1 MGLTPEEKQLYSQL
15 FKALD
20 PEGSG
25 IVTGEKSRSTFE
37 KSGLPPNILGEI
49 WQLADHNNLGFLT
62 QFGFCFAMRL
72 IGYTQAGHY
81 PLAQLAENPGPLPRF
96 SGIGTLKPQSTS
108 SSLLQTQPSSVVPLA
123 QQQQPA
129 GSTAISPV
137 SPADYERFS
146 QMYVKTTGLPSTLLE
161 GSAARDILLRA
172 KLPTPILGQI
182 WGLVDT
188 QNRGSLDLPAFV
200 MAMHLIHGLLSGSLS
215 TLPPF
220 LPQDVWRSVEGA
232 AAQTQ
237 QPQSSRLASAASQ
250 NTVRHVPTGSVPGN
264 LVPRQTAPST
274 DEWTVTPQQK
284 QQFDAIF
291 DLLDKDHG
299 GVLGPDQVAL
309 FLMTSRLDQQ
319 DLALIWD
326 LADVQNSGNFS
337 KLEFG
342 IALFLVNRKRAGHP
356 LPNVVPESLVSSL
369 KYASDGSAAT
379 AAGPGTAGPSSAAA
393 PRSAPVDAPVA
404 PPAAAPKSSYDEL
417 ADIFSQPTDTA
428 SQLSTQ
434 RAPSQAPIQSVGSSS
449 DLSTNLPKVR
459 SHLTSSFKPLSTFGQ
474 SLLAKE
480 PTVAKDPATFSNTDL
495 IGSDVK
501 EAMTNAAVAPPQP
514 FAQNSQSQLSSQL
527 SGQFSGQN
535 TRSQSQQAQFPT
547 QQQLAQL
554 SGQPSQGQPPQGQ
567 PAPLENSRT
576 VDYEALRSVPPPPP
590 KTRTVDHSHGSFSPG
605 SSSAAP
611 ESSPAPAA
619 SSPAPVNRDLLAD
632 REVSGQLGE
641 ASSDIANLSNQIRS
655 LTTRT
660 SELHEKKSSAEQELA
675 RILKLKSEIDGKLTS
690 LRASYTNE
698 TKQLEQVEANL
709 TTAREDAE
717 ALRSEAS
724 ITEAKLN
731 NLSAQLH
738 EKQVA
743 VEELQK
749 NNSTMRER
757 LGYLNAEIAEAEKSL
772 ESKNAELVRLSNENN
787 VKKSQIQVS
796 IVKLEDVKREIK
808 ELEELHERQRAEYE
822 RLENE
827 RIAAEQRAQEAHA
840 QHQEVQKREIKPPQT
855 STSGLGSALSAVAG
869 AAIGGAAA
877 LGAGLFL
884 HEKSAP
890 ASPEKKEPIQSR
902 EEPEHFHA
910 EPESVPSS
918 QNPVD
923 ASIHEADNL
932 AIANSALE
940 PSSVPGDFGLA
951 FGANT
956 FSADSDSTAKVAEHA
971 PLQSEPS
978 VSALVDEVIEKPTE
992 DMTGVD
998 EFSTTEHAEQ
1008 REQQPEHQ
1016 HELQHEQ
1023 QQPPAYDEYSEQDF
1037 EDLKNQ
1043 FPEVNS
1049 EYEGSAA
1056 PGGAATSSAVTDSYR
1071 HTESAD
1077 TPVTSPDNS
1086 EYRFQSS
1093 GAGVIGGMV
1102 GMPGVLVGVQRTD
1115 SLTSSVQNNASLLVR
1130 DDNIGEVSDRA
1141 TLNETPAPHEEHSE
1155 EVARPEES
1163 SEGERIS
1170 SGVELFEIVNADD
1183 AKEARTEDRESAS
1196 RLVSEPESTSRGVV
1210 GTSTEE
1216 FPPIKELDYD
1226 ESSSSDE
1233 EGPEEKFDDAVENIS
1248 PLSKAAD
1255 DFDAEFD
1262 DLEPAAFEKKD
1273 IAGDSAK
1280 DDFDDDFNNLT
1291 AANADNRDE
1300 FEESDVDFDDNFTGS
1315 AAPDFS
1321 QPATALTGE
1330 DNDEWDQLFAGFG
1343 NAPPPAAPA
1352 AAPADDAE
1360 LSRNVAVDE
1369 LVGMGFDEQ
1378 LVVEALEKV
1387 NWDTEAATNYLLD
1400 HA

>member
-96 SGIGTLKPQSTS
+96 SGIGTLKPQATN

-123 QQQQPA
+123 QQQQPV

-137 SPADYERFS
+137 SPTDYQRFT
-146 QMYVKTTGLPSTLLE
+146 QMYVKTTGLPSALLD
-161 GSAARDILLRA
+161 GAAARDILLKA

-200 MAMHLIHGLLSGSLS
+200 MAMHLIHGLLSGSLA

-232 AAQTQ
+232 ASQTQ
-237 QPQSSRLASAASQ
+237 QPQGSRLASAASQ

-264 LVPRQTAPST
+264 PVSRQAAPSAPSA

-291 DLLDKDHG
+291 ELLDKDHG

-356 LPNVVPESLVSSL
+356 LPNVVPESLVASL
-369 KYASDGSAAT
+369 KSSPAVAPAT
-379 AAGPGTAGPSSAAA
+379 ATTNAGPASAAA
-393 PRSAPVDAPVA
+393 LKSGAVDAPVSS
-404 PPAAAPKSSYDEL
+404 PVAAPKSSYDEL

-428 SQLSTQ
+428 LQLSAQ
-434 RAPSQAPIQSVGSSS
+434 RAPSQGPVQSVTSSS

-480 PTVAKDPATFSNTDL
+480 SNVPQEPATMSNTDL
-495 IGSDVK
+495 IGTDVK
-501 EAMTNAAVAPPQP
+501 EAMTNAAVAPPQAL
-514 FAQNSQSQLSSQL
+514 AQNSQSQLSSQL
-527 SGQFSGQN
+527 SGQFSGQS
-535 TRSQSQQAQFPT
+535 TRSQSQQAHFPT
-547 QQQLAQL
+547 QQH
-554 SGQPSQGQPPQGQ
+554 QGQ
-567 PAPLENSRT
+567 PAQLENART

-590 KTRTVDHSHGSFSPG
+590 KTRTADHSHGSFSPG
-605 SSSAAP
+605 ITAAAP
-611 ESSPAPAA
+611 ESSPVPAV

-632 REVSGQLGE
+632 KEVSGQLGE
-641 ASSDIANLSNQIRS
+641 ANSDIANLSNQIRS

-675 RILKLKSEIDGKLTS
+675 RILKLKSDIDSKLTS

-698 TKQLEQVEANL
+698 TKQVEQVEANL
-709 TTAREDAE
+709 ATAREDAE

-731 NLSAQLH
+731 NVSAQLH

-796 IVKLEDVKREIK
+796 IVKLEDVKRKIK
-808 ELEELHERQRAEYE
+808 ELEELHERQRAEYQ
-822 RLENE
+822 RLEDE
-827 RIAAEQRAQEAHA
+827 RIAAEKRAQEAHA
-840 QHQEVQKREIKPPQT
+840 QHQEIQKREIKPPQT
-855 STSGLGSALSAVAG
+855 STSGIGSALSAVAG

-884 HEKSAP
+884 HDRSAP
-890 ASPEKKEPIQSR
+890 ASPEKKVTNQSK
-902 EEPEHFHA
+902 EAEDFPAEA
-910 EPESVPSS
+910 EPETFSS
-918 QNPVD
+918 APPPIPVN
-923 ASIHEADNL
+923 SSTHEADNL
-932 AIANSALE
+932 AAASSGFGA
-940 PSSVPGDFGLA
+940 PSVPGDFGLA
-951 FGANT
+951 LGANT
-956 FSADSDSTAKVAEHA
+956 FSADSDATAKVAEPL

-978 VSALVDEVIEKPTE
+978 VSGLVDEVIDKPTE

-998 EFSTTEHAEQ
+998 EFSKTEHTDQQEQ
-1008 REQQPEHQ
+1008 HVE
-1016 HELQHEQ
+1016 EQ
-1023 QQPPAYDEYSEQDF
+1023 QQQEPPAYENYSEQDF

-1071 HTESAD
+1071 HAESAD

-1086 EYRFQSS
+1086 EYRFQPS

-1155 EVARPEES
+1155 EAARPEES

-1183 AKEARTEDRESAS
+1183 AKEARTEDRESTS
-1196 RLVSEPESTSRGVV
+1196 GLVSEQMATSRGVA
-1210 GTSTEE
+1210 GSSTEE

-1262 DLEPAAFEKKD
+1262 DLEPAAYEKKE
-1273 IAGDSAK
+1273 IEGDSAK

-1291 AANADNRDE
+1291 SAKADNHDE

-1321 QPATALTGE
+1321 QPAAALTGE

-1343 NAPPPAAPA
+1343 NAPAAPA
-1352 AAPADDAE
+1352 AAPVDDME